1 MASSAASPAVEPG
14 FLFMCSNVTFGEC
27 VRRSLLGE
35 SKDKLGLVQ
44 AVVKPSTPLLL
55 LNFSRRVVYGP
66 FWAAAAPALN
76 IEPCAWEG
84 GATNSRRRGKP
95 ESSGA
100 ADATTPYPVQVRMLR
115 RGRVRSW
122 SLREGMHLRAG
133 KLTAAQTDELMQ
145 ALKEGSVAAEA
156 DVVAQAPT
164 ATAHRPQ
171 PPLAPNVAAAAAAA
185 STPTPLS
192 LGAISPH
199 TPDLSTHGIN
209 VIVDGPNVT
218 RAYASLTG
226 RVGVPLPE
234 ILRLVMQPLD
244 VLGARV
250 VLCGPRGWC
259 TELRQQSAVPLAP
272 ELLIEAPGGKD
283 DGIAID
289 WAIRN
294 DAFIVTNDRYLE
306 HLGQFPPGR
315 SDAYLMKFAWSPN
328 VDQTWSFALT
338 DADKMR
344 AYSMRPPCERYN
356 LPQVVPAHTDSAIRS
371 KGRGRGRGRGGRGL
385 GLLPSAITSGS
396 PAGGSISVAGQRE
409 RGGVV
414 RLPVYRARPT
424 SGPLVGAG
432 RVAVARGESY
442 SASRLPLL
450 VL

>member
-1 MASSAASPAVEPG
+1 
-14 FLFMCSNVTFGEC
+14 
-27 VRRSLLGE
+27 
-35 SKDKLGLVQ
+35 
-44 AVVKPSTPLLL
+44 
-55 LNFSRRVVYGP
+55 
-66 FWAAAAPALN
+66 
-76 IEPCAWEG
+76 
-84 GATNSRRRGKP
+84 
-95 ESSGA
+95 
-100 ADATTPYPVQVRMLR
+100 
-115 RGRVRSW
+115 
-122 SLREGMHLRAG
+122 
-133 KLTAAQTDELMQ
+133 
-145 ALKEGSVAAEA
+145 
-156 DVVAQAPT
+156 
-164 ATAHRPQ
+164 
-171 PPLAPNVAAAAAAA
+171 
-185 STPTPLS
+185 
-192 LGAISPH
+192 
-199 TPDLSTHGIN
+199 
-209 VIVDGPNVT
+209 
-218 RAYASLTG
+218 
-226 RVGVPLPE
+226 
-234 ILRLVMQPLD
+234 MQPLD

-344 AYSMRPPCERYN
+344 AYSMRP
-356 LPQVVPAHTDSAIRS
+356 QVVPAHTDSAIRS

-424 SGPLVGAG
+424 SGPLVGAREQPWLG
-432 RVAVARGESY
+432 ARLAAHRACPSWCRRVVAAARGEAFCFHSPRLL
-442 SASRLPLL
+442 SISHCAPHRRRTRSRRR
-450 VL
+450 